1 LDVYF
6 CHSREGG
13 NLENVFMDSRLRGND
28 KKEEEWQERK
38 KGAKKGVKKKVI
50 ATTKISRN
58 SKKQSLKKTN

>member
-1 LDVYF
+1 
-6 CHSREGG
+6 
-13 NLENVFMDSRLRGND
+13 MDSRLRGND